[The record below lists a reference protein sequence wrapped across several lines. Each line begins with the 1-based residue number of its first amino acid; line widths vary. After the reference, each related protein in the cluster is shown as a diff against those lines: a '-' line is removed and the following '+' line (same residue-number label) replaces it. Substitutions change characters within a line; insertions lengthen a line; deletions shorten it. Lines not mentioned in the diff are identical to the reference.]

1 MELGNLKKISVRQ
14 MWNDEAQDFTPWLA
28 NNIEELSKALGIE
41 MEVENTEVSVGPY
54 SADILAKD
62 VVTGRYVVI
71 ENQIG
76 KTNHDHLGKALTY
89 GSVLDAST
97 IVWIATEFTEE
108 HKKALDW
115 LNDHTTEDIS
125 FFGIQVELWQ
135 IDNSLPAVRFNVISS
150 PNEAV
155 REIARLK
162 ATGEL
167 TEYKKLKLDF
177 WTKFREK
184 LEKTKKFP
192 SIQQP
197 KPRGHFDVSLGKSG
211 IHLSNVCSPSN
222 KTIAVGFYIHNWLV
236 EKMYP
241 YLESRK
247 EEIEKAIGQK
257 LIWNPNPDAR
267 DKRIV
272 LYYQTDL
279 TDPAKVE
286 KAVNWMVEYTIK
298 FKEVFGKI
306 IQEAQ

>member
-1 MELGNLKKISVRQ
+1 MELGNLKKIAVRQ

-28 NNIEELSKALGIE
+28 DNIEQLSKALGIE
-41 MEVENTEVSVGPY
+41 LEVENTEVSVGPY

-62 VVTGRYVVI
+62 IGTGRYVVI

-115 LNDHTTEDIS
+115 LNDHTTDEIS

-135 IDNSLPAVRFNVISS
+135 IDDSRPAVLFNVISG

-155 REIARLK
+155 RGIARSK

-167 TEYKKLKLDF
+167 SEKRKLQLDF

-192 SIQQP
+192 SLQ
-197 KPRGHFDVSLGKSG
+197 KANPRGYFGIPLGKSG
-211 IHLSNVCSPSN
+211 IYLSNVCSPSN
-222 KTIAVGFYIHNWLV
+222 NTIAVRLYIHNWLV

-247 EEIEKAIGQK
+247 EEIENAIGQA
-257 LIWNPNPDAR
+257 LVWNQNPDTR
-267 DKRIV
+267 YKVIY
-272 LYYQTDL
+272 LHHQTDL
-279 TDPAKVE
+279 TDPRKVE
-286 KAVNWMVEYTIK
+286 EALDWMVKYTLK

-306 IQEAQ
+306 IKEAP